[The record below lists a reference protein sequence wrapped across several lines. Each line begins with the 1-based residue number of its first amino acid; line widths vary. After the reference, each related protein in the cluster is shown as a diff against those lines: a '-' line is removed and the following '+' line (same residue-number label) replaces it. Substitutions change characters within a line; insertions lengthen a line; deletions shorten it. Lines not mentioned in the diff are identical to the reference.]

1 MPTILYSEGSQGV
14 KKKKVSKNNVKATA
28 TFLDFKKVINSIQC
42 GKMVKILQ
50 EYRIP
55 ERKKTSECFQCIKAK
70 TMSKQLLHF

>member
-14 KKKKVSKNNVKATA
+14 KKKKVRKNNVKATA

-55 ERKKTSECFQCIKAK
+55 EKKKLVNAFSVLNKRTKASPK
-70 TMSKQLLHF
+70 S